1 MCESYPCVWIQTNHF
16 VYSMSDLSTPAE
28 TPNYWVEVHALAA
41 EHGDCIV
48 LSYGDGVKQF
58 RLVVDAGV
66 ASTAER
72 LKKVL
77 STSEEAVW
85 ELLVVTH
92 IDLDHIGGTLSL
104 LSDKSIAT
112 RFGDI
117 WFNGRQH
124 LELGRES
131 MAVGEGVQLAKLLG
145 RDGVC
150 WNKAFD
156 EDAVCLDDKDMPV
169 RKTLCK
175 SEATITVLSP
185 SRERLAAMR
194 TLWDLWV
201 AREEAPIVPVNLEN
215 EADPGEDTDIEAL
228 SATYASIS
236 ELANSPS
243 STDNSTTNA
252 SSIAF
257 IFEYGGI
264 RILLGADAHASILLK
279 SAGKLPPEE
288 LKLDLFKLPH
298 HGSSANFTRRLALKL
313 PARRYLF
320 TTDGERHETHPSD
333 IVIARALTATP
344 DALLLFNYSNGAC
357 ERWANRPAEGGYPF
371 ETRAGKNEEGISIRL
386 EMGPGGSVREV
397 S

>member
-1 MCESYPCVWIQTNHF
+1 
-16 VYSMSDLSTPAE
+16 MSDLSTPAE

-77 STSEEAVW
+77 STSGDAVW

-104 LSDKSIAT
+104 LSDKSIVT

-185 SRERLAAMR
+185 SRERLAALR

-201 AREEAPIVPVNLEN
+201 AREEAPVVPVNIEN
-215 EADPGEDTDIEAL
+215 EADPGENTDIEAL

-264 RILLGADAHASILLK
+264 RILLSADAHAIVLFK
-279 SAGKLPPEE
+279 SAAKLPPEE
-288 LKLDLFKLPH
+288 
-298 HGSSANFTRRLALKL
+298 
-313 PARRYLF
+313 
-320 TTDGERHETHPSD
+320 
-333 IVIARALTATP
+333 
-344 DALLLFNYSNGAC
+344 
-357 ERWANRPAEGGYPF
+357 
-371 ETRAGKNEEGISIRL
+371 
-386 EMGPGGSVREV
+386 
-397 S
+397 